1 MLCVGGVLQFHHNHV
16 IVLTLTYYFSL
27 GTKKHNSVFSYLVSM
42 RLKSIFAHSYPLTD
56 PQSVNHTGFNAASNI
71 HIHKKDQQNRN
82 MVNQEK

>member
-1 MLCVGGVLQFHHNHV
+1 
-16 IVLTLTYYFSL
+16 
-27 GTKKHNSVFSYLVSM
+27 M